1 MRHMAQLRAMFG
13 CRIAKVVRK
22 IQIME
27 WPRLRQS
34 LHYSTHYSIQSVYF
48 GHNSVKTWQLL
59 LPFSTSSILASSYS
73 TVDILNVLQRYLYFP
88 VQPPTTIILI
98 VGLQFGIFYRRSKKR
113 MKVIFSKIRTHC
125 YSITVY
131 NFLLRKCSKKNSTI
145 IFAAEIDFSPSYLC
159 RCYYLKA
166 KIVEYLWRLS
176 FGASLYSED

>member
-13 CRIAKVVRK
+13 CSIAKVVRK

-88 VQPPTTIILI
+88 VQPPNTIILI
-98 VGLQFGIFYRRSKKR
+98 VGYWFGIFYKRSKKR
-113 MKVIFSKIRTHC
+113 MKVTFSKIRTLMLL
-125 YSITVY
+125 Y
-131 NFLLRKCSKKNSTI
+131 NSLQVSTQKMFKKKFYNHFCSRNRFLTFMFEKVLLFES
-145 IFAAEIDFSPSYLC
+145 
-159 RCYYLKA
+159 
-166 KIVEYLWRLS
+166 
-176 FGASLYSED
+176 